1 MFEIMPFDR
10 RSYRM
15 SYNPFRELEQM
26 EKNFWGGQQVN
37 PFRTDI
43 SETADGYKLEADL
56 PGFCKEDIHI
66 DIDDDILSIHAEH
79 KDSKGEKDDKGD
91 YIRRER
97 YYGSYSRSFNVSE
110 IDVEGIK
117 AAYENGVLTLTMPKK
132 APAKP
137 ESKHLEIEGS
147 RAKIVKAVHFSFSFH
162 PPIEK
167 ASGVRPGAFFMP
179 GRT

>member
-26 EKNFWGGQQVN
+26 EKNFWGDQQVN

-56 PGFCKEDIHI
+56 PGFRKEDIHI

-137 ESKHLEIEGS
+137 ESKHLEKRVEEIHEGVFEKLIEDLMGKPLS
-147 RAKIVKAVHFSFSFH
+147 EIQELYNNRD
-162 PPIEK
+162 IE
-167 ASGVRPGAFFMP
+167 A
-179 GRT
+179 

>member
-15 SYNPFRELEQM
+15 SCNPFRELEQM
-26 EKNFWGGQQVN
+26 EKNFWGDQQVN

-56 PGFCKEDIHI
+56 PGFRKEDIHI
-66 DIDDDILSIHAEH
+66 DIDDDILSIQAEH
-79 KDSKGEKDDKGD
+79 KDSKDEKDDKGD

-110 IDVEGIK
+110 IDVENIK

-132 APAKP
+132 APVKP
-137 ESKHLEIEGS
+137 ESMHLVFVCS
-147 RAKIVKAVHFSFSFH
+147 RAQFRNSSHLSYFLLS
-162 PPIEK
+162 PY
-167 ASGVRPGAFFMP
+167 
-179 GRT
+179 

>member
-15 SYNPFRELEQM
+15 SCNPFRELEQM
-26 EKNFWGGQQVN
+26 EKNFWGDQQVN

-56 PGFCKEDIHI
+56 PGFRKEDIHI
-66 DIDDDILSIHAEH
+66 DIDDDILSIQAEH
-79 KDSKGEKDDKGD
+79 KDSNDEKDGKGD

-110 IDVEGIK
+110 IDVENIK

-132 APAKP
+132 APVKS
-137 ESKHLEIEGS
+137 ESKHLEIE
-147 RAKIVKAVHFSFSFH
+147 
-162 PPIEK
+162 
-167 ASGVRPGAFFMP
+167 
-179 GRT
+179 

>member
-15 SYNPFRELEQM
+15 SCNPFRELEQM
-26 EKNFWGGQQVN
+26 EKNFWGDQQVN

-56 PGFCKEDIHI
+56 PGFQKEDIHI
-66 DIDDDILSIHAEH
+66 DIDDDILSIRAEH
-79 KDSKGEKDDKGD
+79 KDSKDEKDDKGD

-117 AAYENGVLTLTMPKK
+117 AAYDNGVLTLTMPKK
-132 APAKP
+132 APVKP
-137 ESKHLEIEGS
+137 EAKHLEI
-147 RAKIVKAVHFSFSFH
+147 K
-162 PPIEK
+162 
-167 ASGVRPGAFFMP
+167 
-179 GRT
+179 

>member
-26 EKNFWGGQQVN
+26 EKNFWGDQQVN

-56 PGFCKEDIHI
+56 PGFRKEDIHI
-66 DIDDDILSIHAEH
+66 DIDDDILSIQAEH
-79 KDSKGEKDDKGD
+79 KDSNDEKDDKGD

-97 YYGSYSRSFNVSE
+97 YAGAMSRTFYVGDNLTQQ
-110 IDVEGIK
+110 DIK
-117 AAYENGVLTLTMPKK
+117 AKFENGILKISVPKK
-132 APAKP
+132 DVQQVAQNNHIA
-137 ESKHLEIEGS
+137 IE
-147 RAKIVKAVHFSFSFH
+147 
-162 PPIEK
+162 
-167 ASGVRPGAFFMP
+167 
-179 GRT
+179 

>member
-1 MFEIMPFDR
+1 MPFDR
-10 RSYRM
+10 RSCRM

-26 EKNFWGGQQVN
+26 EKNFWGDQQVN

-56 PGFCKEDIHI
+56 PGFCKEDIH
-66 DIDDDILSIHAEH
+66 
-79 KDSKGEKDDKGD
+79 
-91 YIRRER
+91 
-97 YYGSYSRSFNVSE
+97 NVSE

-137 ESKHLEIEGS
+137 ESKHLEIE
-147 RAKIVKAVHFSFSFH
+147 
-162 PPIEK
+162 
-167 ASGVRPGAFFMP
+167 
-179 GRT
+179 

>member
-10 RSYRM
+10 RTYRM
-15 SYNPFRELEQM
+15 SCYNPLRELEQM
-26 EKNFWGGQQVN
+26 EKSFWGEQQVN

-56 PGFCKEDIHI
+56 PGFCKED
-66 DIDDDILSIHAEH
+66 S
-79 KDSKGEKDDKGD
+79 

-97 YYGSYSRSFNVSE
+97 YYGAYTRSFNVSE

-132 APAKP
+132 APVKP
-137 ESKHLEIEGS
+137 EAKHLEIE
-147 RAKIVKAVHFSFSFH
+147 
-162 PPIEK
+162 
-167 ASGVRPGAFFMP
+167 
-179 GRT
+179 

>member
-15 SYNPFRELEQM
+15 SCNPFRELEQM
-26 EKNFWGGQQVN
+26 EKNFWGDQQVN

-56 PGFCKEDIHI
+56 PGFQKEDIHI
-66 DIDDDILSIHAEH
+66 DIDDDILSIRAEH
-79 KDSKGEKDDKGD
+79 KDSKDEKDGKGD

-110 IDVEGIK
+110 IDVESIK
-117 AAYENGVLTLTMPKK
+117 AAYENGVLTLIMPKK
-132 APAKP
+132 APVKP
-137 ESKHLEIEGS
+137 ESKHLEIE
-147 RAKIVKAVHFSFSFH
+147 
-162 PPIEK
+162 
-167 ASGVRPGAFFMP
+167 
-179 GRT
+179 

>member
-10 RSYRM
+10 RSCRM

-26 EKNFWGGQQVN
+26 EKNFWGDQQVN
-37 PFRTDI
+37 PFH
-43 SETADGYKLEADL
+43 
-56 PGFCKEDIHI
+56 KEDIHL
-66 DIDDDILSIHAEH
+66 DIDDDILSIRAEH
-79 KDSKGEKDDKGD
+79 KDSKDEKDDKGD

-137 ESKHLEIEGS
+137 ESKHLEIE
-147 RAKIVKAVHFSFSFH
+147 
-162 PPIEK
+162 
-167 ASGVRPGAFFMP
+167 
-179 GRT
+179 

>member
-26 EKNFWGGQQVN
+26 EKNFWGDQQVN

-56 PGFCKEDIHI
+56 PGFRKEDIHM
-66 DIDDDILSIHAEH
+66 
-79 KDSKGEKDDKGD
+79 DSNDEKDGKGD

-110 IDVEGIK
+110 IDVENIK

-132 APAKP
+132 APVKP
-137 ESKHLEIEGS
+137 ESKHLEIE
-147 RAKIVKAVHFSFSFH
+147 
-162 PPIEK
+162 
-167 ASGVRPGAFFMP
+167 
-179 GRT
+179 

>member
-26 EKNFWGGQQVN
+26 EKNFWGDQQVN

-43 SETADGYKLEADL
+43 SETADGYTPAADL
-56 PGFCKEDIHI
+56 PGFRKEDIHI
-66 DIDDDILSIHAEH
+66 DIDDDILTIQAER
-79 KDSKGEKDDKGD
+79 KDSKDEKDDKGD

-110 IDVEGIK
+110 IDVESIK

-137 ESKHLEIEGS
+137 ECKHLEIE
-147 RAKIVKAVHFSFSFH
+147 
-162 PPIEK
+162 
-167 ASGVRPGAFFMP
+167 
-179 GRT
+179 

>member
-26 EKNFWGGQQVN
+26 EKNFWGDQQVN

-56 PGFCKEDIHI
+56 PGFRKEDIHI

-79 KDSKGEKDDKGD
+79 KDSKGEKGRQGRLHSPRALLRFLLQKFQRVRD
-91 YIRRER
+91 RRR
-97 YYGSYSRSFNVSE
+97 G
-110 IDVEGIK
+110 
-117 AAYENGVLTLTMPKK
+117 
-132 APAKP
+132 
-137 ESKHLEIEGS
+137 HQ
-147 RAKIVKAVHFSFSFH
+147 
-162 PPIEK
+162 
-167 ASGVRPGAFFMP
+167 
-179 GRT
+179 GRL

>member
-26 EKNFWGGQQVN
+26 EKNFWGDQQVN

-56 PGFCKEDIHI
+56 PGFRKEDIHI
-66 DIDDDILSIHAEH
+66 DIDDDILSIQAEH
-79 KDSKGEKDDKGD
+79 KDSNDEKDGKGD

-97 YYGSYSRSFNVSE
+97 YTGSCQRSFYVGE
-110 IDVEGIK
+110 DVTEEDIK
-117 AAYENGVLTLTMPKK
+117 AEFKHGILKLFVPKK
-132 APAKP
+132 EVKPAVEEK
-137 ESKHLEIEGS
+137 KYITIEG
-147 RAKIVKAVHFSFSFH
+147 
-162 PPIEK
+162 
-167 ASGVRPGAFFMP
+167 
-179 GRT
+179 